1 MVNFNKLIDKIIKFD
16 RLYKNINLN
25 KFDNDEKELLKVIC
39 YQNQHFNF
47 HTHYT
52 RKLFNNNY
60 LYFSKLK
67 NFFSIKK
74 NAKIIFSIIYKLFT
88 PGKKLPILNA
98 DIIFFISMDPRSQK
112 DTKPLLDNFSKKII
126 LIDKQFKMY
135 VRYKKIFKNSRIINI
150 REYIQI
156 KDYFFALI
164 KSFNFLKKIL
174 LQKNIN
180 IHPDMSVSI
189 YFNFFL
195 RIEVYKT
202 IIKNIKTDKL
212 FIDRG
217 DGISSNFLISKFKK
231 FKKKNKVFSYSLNG
245 LALNND
251 LMFSHYFYS
260 DLDYL
265 FCYGKLD
272 QIFIKKLFKR
282 NKFKLLNIPNKII
295 PIGSVRNFSYQIVN
309 TKKKIKIKKKKFNF
323 LYIKSNP
330 TMYNNLDAKCFEKFC
345 LFVNKNFP
353 ESQILVK
360 EKLDGISK
368 LNNTL
373 VEKKIINKNNIYSS
387 VNTVPEELFQKA
399 DFVVGTTSAAL
410 AQAIYYNIPLIC
422 LDNKVIISSFLKF
435 FCSVYI
441 EKIDRIAE
449 YKKKIIDVGNSTSNK
464 NKWKKFIF
472 KNVNKDPYLE
482 ILDILKKQ

>member
-1 MVNFNKLIDKIIKFD
+1 MINFRKSINKILKFD
-16 RLYKNINLN
+16 HLYYNINLN
-25 KFDNDEKELLKVIC
+25 KFNNEEKELLKVVC
-39 YQNQHFNF
+39 YQNQQFNF
-47 HTHYT
+47 NTHYT
-52 RKLFNNNY
+52 KKLNKNIYFY
-60 LYFSKLK
+60 LIKLK
-67 NFFSIKK
+67 NLFSIKRNVK
-74 NAKIIFSIIYKLFT
+74 LLLSIIFILFT
-88 PGKKLPILNA
+88 PKKKLPSLNR

-112 DTKPLLDNFSKKII
+112 DLKPILDNFSKKII
-126 LIDKQFKMY
+126 LIDKPFKMY
-135 VRYKKIFKNSRIINI
+135 ERYKKIFKNTKIINI

-174 LQKNIN
+174 IQKNIN
-180 IHPDMSVSI
+180 IHPDISLGI

-195 RIEVYKT
+195 RIEIYKK

-217 DGISSNFLISKFKK
+217 DGLSSNFFISRFKK
-231 FKKKNKVFSYSLNG
+231 YNKNNKVFSYSLNG

-251 LMFSHYFYS
+251 LIFSHYFYS

-272 QIFIKKLFKR
+272 KIFITKLFKR

-295 PIGSVRNFSYQIVN
+295 PVGSVRNFSYKIS
-309 TKKKIKIKKKKFNF
+309 KIKRKLNVKKKKFNF

-330 TMYNNLDAKCFEKFC
+330 TIYDNLDAKCFEKFC
-345 LFVNKNFP
+345 LFVNKNISG
-353 ESQILVK
+353 SQILVK

-373 VEKKIINKNNIYSS
+373 IKKKIINKKNIYSS
-387 VNTVPEELFQKA
+387 VNIVPEELFQKT
-399 DFVVGTTSAAL
+399 DFVVGTSSAAL
-410 AQAIYYNIPLIC
+410 AQAIYYDIPLIC

-435 FCSVYI
+435 FCSIYVEHIDEI
-441 EKIDRIAE
+441 EK
-449 YKKKIIDVGNSTSNK
+449 YKKKIIYIGNNSSPK
-464 NKWKKFIF
+464 NKGKKIIF
-472 KNVNKDPYLE
+472 KEVNRNPYLK
-482 ILDILKKQ
+482 ILDIIKK